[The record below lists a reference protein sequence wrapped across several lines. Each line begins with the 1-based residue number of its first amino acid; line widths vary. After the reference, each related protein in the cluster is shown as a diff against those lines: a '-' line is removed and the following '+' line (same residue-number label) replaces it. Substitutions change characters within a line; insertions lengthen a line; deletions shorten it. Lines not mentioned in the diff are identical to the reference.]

1 MDEPRPFRIEGDHLF
16 IEIRRDGQYL
26 LRELVRVR

>member
-16 IEIRRDGQYL
+16 IEIRRDAQYL